1 MSRNY
6 PTVRVLFD
14 RKRVATRSK
23 VGLVQLEV
31 AYGRKRKFIST
42 GVKVYKDQ
50 WNERVHVTNRIDMNG
65 LNVRIQEA
73 KGQIDDYINGL
84 LEQGKQFDFDAFDRW
99 LFTMNEKK
107 VAFIDWV
114 EEQIARRTDIQESS
128 KRMHHNLVSRLREFK
143 RIVSFDELTKANI
156 MLFDDFLHDRGLKQT
171 SVFGYHKTLKT
182 YIHEAMRRE
191 LISTDPYSTLRFDRG
206 KGEWGRYL
214 TVEELQRLEEA
225 KMPTESINRVR
236 DLFLLQCFTGLSY
249 SDLMAFDFMKVKTAH
264 GQRIYTAERK
274 KTGVQFTVPILP
286 KTFAILERYGYEL
299 PKISNEQYNMR
310 LKVMAD
316 AAGIDKP
323 LASHWGRRTCGMVL
337 LNEGFP
343 IEVVAKVLGHA
354 NIKTTQEAYARILD
368 DTVAKEFAKRNG

>member
-14 RKRVATRSK
+14 RKHVATKNK

-31 AYGRKRKFIST
+31 AFGRKRKFIST

-84 LEQGKQFDFDAFDRW
+84 LEKGKQFDFDAFDRW
-99 LFTMNEKK
+99 LFAMNERK
-107 VAFIDWV
+107 VSFIDWLA
-114 EEQIARRTDIQESS
+114 EQIDRRTDIQESS
-128 KRMHHNLVSRLREFK
+128 KRTQHNLVSRLREFG
-143 RIVSFDELTKANI
+143 RIVSFDELTKANV
-156 MLFDDFLHDRGLKQT
+156 MLFDDFLHDKGLKQT

-191 LISTDPYSTLRFDRG
+191 LIGTDPYSTLRFDRG
-206 KGEWGRYL
+206 KGEWGRFL
-214 TVEELQRLEEA
+214 DKEELQRVEEA
-225 KMPTESINRVR
+225 KMPTESIARVR

-249 SDLMAFDFMKVKTAH
+249 SDLMAFDFTKVKTAY
-264 GQRIYTAERK
+264 GQQIYTAERK

-286 KTFAILERYGYEL
+286 KTLAILERYGYEL
-299 PKISNEQYNMR
+299 PKISNEQYNLR
-310 LKVMAD
+310 LKIMAE
-316 AAGIDKP
+316 AAHIDKP

-337 LNEGFP
+337 LNEGFS

-368 DTVAKEFAKRNG
+368 DTVAREFAKWNG